1 MDSGT
6 SAYKIRMLPKSLKKL
21 IEELQQLPG
30 VGPRSAERYAL
41 SLLER
46 DEHTS
51 QRLASA
57 LKMLHQG
64 VGRCK
69 VTHVFTE
76 PGQEISEH
84 YEDENR
90 DKRSILVV
98 ADPFDVIAMEKIGEY
113 NGTYH
118 VLGGLI
124 SPLDN
129 VHPEHLTISSLIN
142 RIHKDDVTELIIA
155 TNASVEGES
164 TAMYIKNQ
172 LADKPDV
179 RISRLARG
187 IPVGVDIEY
196 TDQLTL
202 SRALANRQDI

>member
-1 MDSGT
+1 
-6 SAYKIRMLPKSLKKL
+6 MLPQSLKKL
-21 IEELQQLPG
+21 IEELQHLPG

-51 QRLASA
+51 QRLADA
-57 LKMLHQG
+57 LHHLHQG

-76 PGQEISEH
+76 PGQEVSDH
-84 YEDENR
+84 YLDERR
-90 DKRSILVV
+90 DKQSILVV

-113 NGTYH
+113 HGTYH

-129 VHPEHLTISSLIN
+129 IHPEHLTIPSLLE
-142 RIHKDDVTELIIA
+142 RVDKDGVKELIIA

-172 LADKPDV
+172 LADQPTV

>member
-1 MDSGT
+1 
-6 SAYKIRMLPKSLKKL
+6 MLPQSLKKL

-46 DEHTS
+46 DERTTTTLS
-51 QRLASA
+51 DA
-57 LKMLHQG
+57 LRDLHQG
-64 VGRCK
+64 VGRCQ

-76 PGQEISEH
+76 PGQEVSDH
-84 YEDENR
+84 YTDENR
-90 DKRSILVV
+90 DKQSVLVV
-98 ADPFDVIAMEKIGEY
+98 ADPFDVIAMEKIGEFS
-113 NGTYH
+113 GTYH

-129 VHPEHLTISSLIN
+129 VHPEHLTIPSLLK
-142 RIHKDDVTELIIA
+142 RVEDDNVQELIIA

>member
-1 MDSGT
+1 
-6 SAYKIRMLPKSLKKL
+6 MLPKSLKRL
-21 IEELQQLPG
+21 IEELQHLPG

-46 DEHTS
+46 D
-51 QRLASA
+51 QRAAQSLSVA
-57 LKMLHQG
+57 LSDLHQG
-64 VGRCK
+64 VGRCQK
-69 VTHVFTE
+69 TFVFTE
-76 PGQEISEH
+76 PDQDVSDH
-84 YEDENR
+84 YLDESR
-90 DKRSILVV
+90 DKQSVLVV
-98 ADPFDVIAMEKIGEY
+98 ADPFDVIAMEKIGEFS
-113 NGTYH
+113 GTYH

-129 VHPEHLTISSLIN
+129 VHPEQLTIKPLLD
-142 RIHKDDVTELIIA
+142 RVKEDDVKELIIA

-172 LADKPDV
+172 LPEDSNV
-179 RISRLARG
+179 RVTRLARG

-202 SRALANRQDI
+202 SRALSNRQDI